1 MRLAEELILLLLN
14 EESGYLEQVSGWNL
28 SCVLAG
34 AVLADLALERRIDT
48 DPESLSLIDPTP
60 TGDELLDPVLAE
72 IAADSTTR
80 NAQYWI
86 ERTSVRSDD
95 VLDEVLERLA
105 ANKILRHELGG
116 FWSLT
121 GSIARSGSYPAAAGT
136 VRTEVRG
143 RIYRTIVANL
153 VPHPRD
159 VIIIGLVNACDAFRY
174 LLDPEEYETARER
187 IELLAT
193 MDLLGQALATAV
205 AESSSRLATLAASH
219 SKPIPTVNLL
229 WLLGKRSL
237 WRGNVARLM
246 ADLYEKYGP
255 VFMLKAPFA
264 KQGTPVLAGA
274 AANTWMN
281 RKGRYHVR
289 TKECLADWERVYGAA
304 RTLPGMDGADHYRM
318 RKAQHATH
326 TRAAIADRLDELYEQ
341 ARASLQQWQEGDVL
355 AGVSTCR
362 TIMGSQI
369 SRLAV
374 GVDTSDHIL
383 DLVAYKERSLV
394 THVQHSLPKFML
406 YTPGMRKKR
415 KKVFELLARIKAAH
429 TPAQRKGKPR
439 DFIDD
444 MLSLH
449 ISDPQFLPETDSN
462 FVFVG
467 PLIASIYLGSALAFA
482 LYAMISHPEL
492 HKRVQAEADALFAD
506 GYPDKDAFTMAAID
520 VTHRLI
526 MESHRLYPIIPVTVR
541 HVMNPV
547 VFEGY
552 QISVGARAIIAQ
564 TAPHYLAEHFPDPLR
579 FDIDRYLPGR
589 DEHRQRGA
597 YAPFGLGTHTCLG
610 SRWVEFQMVV
620 NVLLIAH
627 HFHLQLTPADYRLR
641 FNPFPTSSPDKKL
654 RFLVAELRRP
664 FTAGGTDAA
673 ERRQES
679 QPAGTG
685 GRGG

>member
-1 MRLAEELILLLLN
+1 MRLAEELVLLLLN
-14 EESGYLEQVSGWNL
+14 EESGYLEQVRGWNL

-34 AVLADLALERRIDT
+34 AVLADLAFERRIDT
-48 DPESLSLIDPTP
+48 DLESLSLTDPTP
-60 TGDELLDPVLAE
+60 TGDALLDPVLAE
-72 IAADSTTR
+72 IAADSTTH

-86 ERTSVRSDD
+86 EKTSVRSDD
-95 VLDEVLERLA
+95 VLDEVLERLV

-116 FWSLT
+116 FWSLARHV
-121 GSIARSGSYPAAAGT
+121 ARSGSYPAADGT
-136 VRTEVRG
+136 AKAEVKG
-143 RIYRTIVANL
+143 RIHRTIVEDM

-159 VIIIGLVNACDAFRY
+159 VIIIGLMNACDAFRF
-174 LLDPEEYETARER
+174 LLDPEEYEAAKER
-187 IELLAT
+187 IGLLSN
-193 MDLLGQALATAV
+193 MDLLGQALAAAV
-205 AESSSRLATLAASH
+205 AESSSRLATMAAAH
-219 SKPIPTVNLL
+219 SKPIPKVNLL
-229 WLLGKRSL
+229 MLLGRRSL

-255 VFMLKAPFA
+255 VFSFKAPFT
-264 KQGTPVLAGA
+264 KQGIPVLAGS

-281 RKGRYHVR
+281 RKGRDYLR

-304 RTLPGMDGADHYRM
+304 RTLPGMDGADHYRL
-318 RKAQHATH
+318 RKAQHPSH

-341 ARASLQQWQEGDVL
+341 ARANLQQWRAGDVL
-355 AGVSTCR
+355 AGVTTCR
-362 TIMGSQI
+362 AIMGSQI

-449 ISDPQFLPETDSN
+449 VSDPQFLPETDSD

-467 PLIASIYLGSALAFA
+467 PLIASIYLGSALAFV

-492 HKRVQAEADALFAD
+492 HERVQAEADALFAG
-506 GYPDKDAFTMAAID
+506 GYPDKDEFTMPAID

-552 QISVGARAIIAQ
+552 PIPVGSRVIIAQ
-564 TAPHYLAEHFPDPLR
+564 TASHYLEENFPDPLK
-579 FDIDRYLPGR
+579 FDIDRYLQGR
-589 DEHRQRGA
+589 DEHRKRGA

-627 HFHLQLTPADYRLR
+627 HFQLALDPTDYRLR

-654 RFLVAELRRP
+654 QFRVAARRHE
-664 FTAGGTDAA
+664 FTGVGEEANVHAGAATAG
-673 ERRQES
+673 R
-679 QPAGTG
+679 
-685 GRGG
+685 